1 MITENNIKAATH
13 QYLKNTVRSLSF
25 DADAVHLANFVS
37 NVNEAGSIGRA
48 AMHYSCYHDLAG
60 DLACFN
66 GRPLLSTCK
75 LIFFICE
82 MRNVVPSFKKK
93 QTNKRTNE
101 KRRNKENSS
110 RRRETI
116 IRSRSSRLL
125 SILKWCVPRLRFKRN
140 STMLENLSNFPR

>member
-93 QTNKRTNE
+93 TNKQTNERTKKEETKRIHREGE
-101 KRRNKENSS
+101 KQSFDQEAVGSY
-110 RRRETI
+110 
-116 IRSRSSRLL
+116 RS
-125 SILKWCVPRLRFKRN
+125 
-140 STMLENLSNFPR
+140 

>member
-60 DLACFN
+60 DLTCFN

-93 QTNKRTNE
+93 QTNKQTNE
-101 KRRNKENSS
+101 RKKEETKRIH
-110 RRRETI
+110 REGEKQSFDQEAVGSY
-116 IRSRSSRLL
+116 RS
-125 SILKWCVPRLRFKRN
+125 
-140 STMLENLSNFPR
+140 

>member
-1 MITENNIKAATH
+1 MNIDENNIKAATH

-82 MRNVVPSFKKK
+82 MRNVVPSFKKNK
-93 QTNKRTNE
+93 QTNEQTKKEETKRIHREGE
-101 KRRNKENSS
+101 KQSFDQEAVGSY
-110 RRRETI
+110 
-116 IRSRSSRLL
+116 RS
-125 SILKWCVPRLRFKRN
+125 
-140 STMLENLSNFPR
+140 

>member
-1 MITENNIKAATH
+1 MNIDENNIKAATH

-101 KRRNKENSS
+101 RKKKKQREFIAKARNNHSIKKQSAL
-110 RRRETI
+110 I
-116 IRSRSSRLL
+116 DLKVMRSSTA
-125 SILKWCVPRLRFKRN
+125 FQA
-140 STMLENLSNFPR
+140 